1 MTQEEINDIKKE
13 LAKYKAIVAGSPDV
27 IMMTDGKDG
36 NILEVNDACI
46 SVLGYTPSELIGKKF
61 EILFDKKNGEGE
73 TEDEI
78 RMYDLVSS
86 RKVKRRDGSV
96 VPMDLFVTV
105 EDWCGQKVVLTN
117 FRDVSERVEAENLI
131 KKMNEELKALNQ
143 TKDKFFSII
152 AHDLKSPFAGLLMLF
167 DMLLDQKIA
176 VSEADQLKMLTRLR
190 ESSKAV
196 FTLIQNLLEWSMLN
210 LDSIK
215 INPEKVTINIITD
228 EMINLLKAVA
238 DNKEITLANEIE
250 GEQNGL
256 VDLNSIKTVIRNL
269 ISNSLK
275 FTPRGGKITVT
286 GKEVND
292 RIEIM
297 VRDTGVGMKKEQI
310 EKVFTPGGNRS
321 TKGTENEK
329 GTGLGL
335 VLCHELMVKN
345 GGGISVES
353 EIGKGTAFTI
363 FFPKFVDQ
371 KTNFSQT

>member
-1 MTQEEINDIKKE
+1 MTQEEINNIQKE
-13 LAKYKAIVAGSPDV
+13 LAKYKAIVAGTPDV

-61 EILFDKKNGEGE
+61 EILFDKKNADEE
-73 TEDEI
+73 NEDEI

-117 FRDVSERVEAENLI
+117 FRDVSERVEAENRI

-167 DMLLDQKIA
+167 DMLLDQKVA

-196 FTLIQNLLEWSMLN
+196 FTLIQNLLEWSLLN

-215 INPEKVTINIITD
+215 INPEKVTINIVTD

-238 DNKEITLANEIE
+238 DNKEITLANEID
-250 GEQNGL
+250 GEQNGF
-256 VDLNSIKTVIRNL
+256 VDQNSIKTVIRNL

-286 GKEVND
+286 GKEAND
-292 RIEIM
+292 KIEI
-297 VRDTGVGMKKEQI
+297 VIRDTGVGMKKEQM

-363 FFPKFVDQ
+363 FFPKFVE
-371 KTNFSQT
+371 

>member
-1 MTQEEINDIKKE
+1 MTREETNMLKKE
-13 LAKYKAIVAGSPDV
+13 LAKYKAIAAGSPDV

-46 SVLGYTPSELIGKKF
+46 NVLGYSPSELIGKKF
-61 EILFDKKNGEGE
+61 EILFDKKNGGEE

-78 RMYDLVSS
+78 QMFDLVSS
-86 RKVKRRDGSV
+86 RKVRRRDGSV

-117 FRDVSERVEAENLI
+117 FRDVSERVEAENQI
-131 KKMNEELKALNQ
+131 KRMNEELKALNQ

-196 FTLIQNLLEWSMLN
+196 FTLIQNLLEWSLLN
-210 LDSIK
+210 LNSIK
-215 INPEKVTINIITD
+215 INPEKVPINVITD

-238 DNKEITLANEIE
+238 ENKEITLANEIE
-250 GEQNGL
+250 GEQYGF

-292 RIEIM
+292 RIEIV
-297 VRDTGVGMKKEQI
+297 VRDTGVGMKKEQM
-310 EKVFTPGGNRS
+310 EKIFAPGGNRS

-335 VLCHELMVKN
+335 VLCHELMIKN
-345 GGGISVES
+345 GGGISAES
-353 EIGKGTAFTI
+353 EIGKGTDFTI
-363 FFPKFVDQ
+363 FFPKFAEQ